1 MSLSYAEERQLRH
14 LHSLGWTPMA
24 ISAELNRPRDVVHHF
39 LVSMDDTHADD
50 AAMDDVM
57 DMAVDS
63 ESQPHGVATS
73 RSASAPTDPAA
84 TLLAKRGR
92 GRPKGRTNHKVEAKK
107 VVRNPKQATVTTK
120 SGAQL
125 TLYQYQRFETRE
137 QGKLFIREFALA
149 QGKRVLIDR
158 SVSGGSNIV
167 FVCKSEAPCAFK
179 VRILRSKKKGETA
192 FYITTLVT
200 DHGEQCSGKVS
211 ITKKQVMKEIRT
223 ASETN
228 TTLTLTGTEAQ
239 TIVDRIQGAGTV
251 NPRVTTQ
258 ASVLV
263 KTTVDDSMTDVQK
276 LQALLSQFQAQN
288 ASSSI
293 QVDAYNANAL
303 RRAFLKLPYSTQI
316 QKHSARI
323 LGFETTDLSPLS
335 SYSGATLELVVK
347 DGNNES
353 YTLAAALCDGKTADN
368 YAWFF
373 NCCLSSGISLDV
385 PIFCDRSFAVLTA
398 IESLPVS
405 CLLIQSTQ
413 HLLRNMKLHL
423 HMPQIPK
430 DVESLVL
437 HAQAADTYE
446 DFESLVALLGSKNLA
461 AANHIKHMDPNVWAK
476 YCYLR
481 KYALY
486 GAQSAALVTPTAA
499 SDSPAAEAAVDAAI
513 RERGPIYLFQSYMER
528 CMQAVYKRK
537 RSATFWA
544 RSGQLLT
551 AHGESVLEE
560 QRSRAEACRVTPN
573 DDETGSAYV
582 WDTRSPVPKRRRVNL
597 SANSCSCP
605 FSDQFGLPC
614 KHLVAAANFF
624 NGGSNGGLWDIV
636 KLCHPMYLTRG
647 YADVY
652 SQTSPVSMPLEEE
665 LSWSTSVQVVPV
677 GPTNRCSL
685 CHAYGH
691 NKRRCPNSNT
701 GATSGLV

>member
-1 MSLSYAEERQLRH
+1 MSMALSYVEERQLRH

-24 ISAELNRPRDVVHHF
+24 ISAELNRPRDVVHQF
-39 LVSMDDTHADD
+39 LLSMDAHAD
-50 AAMDDVM
+50 AMDDVM

-63 ESQPHGVATS
+63 EPLPPPHGVAS
-73 RSASAPTDPAA
+73 SASSAPVGPAVV
-84 TLLAKRGR
+84 AKRGR

-125 TLYQYQRFETRE
+125 TLYQYQRFDTRE

-158 SVSGGSNIV
+158 TVSGGSNIV
-167 FVCKSEAPCAFK
+167 FVCKSATPCAFK

-192 FYITTLVT
+192 FYVTTLVT
-200 DHGEQCSGKVS
+200 DHGEQCSGKVA

-263 KTTVDDSMTDVQK
+263 KTTVDDSMTNVQK

-323 LGFETTDLSPLS
+323 LGFETTDLGPLS
-335 SYSGATLELVVK
+335 SYGGATLELVAK

-353 YTLAAALCDGKTADN
+353 YTLAVALCDGKTADN

-373 NCCLSSGISLDV
+373 SCCLSSGISLDV

-413 HLLRNMKLHL
+413 HLLKNMELHL
-423 HMPQIPK
+423 HMPHIPK
-430 DVESLVL
+430 DVESIVL
-437 HAQAADTYE
+437 RAQAADTYE
-446 DFESLVALLGSKNLA
+446 DFESLIALLSSKNLA
-461 AANHIKHMDPNVWAK
+461 AANHIKRIDPNVWAK

-486 GAQSAALVTPTAA
+486 GCQSAALVTSTTSDA
-499 SDSPAAEAAVDAAI
+499 STAEAAIDAAI
-513 RERGPIYLFQSYMER
+513 RERGPIYLFQSYIER
-528 CMQAVYKRK
+528 CMQAVYERK
-537 RSATFWA
+537 RNANLWA

-624 NGGSNGGLWDIV
+624 NGGSGDGGGLWDIA
-636 KLCHPMYLTRG
+636 KLCHPMYLARS

-652 SQTSPVSMPLEEE
+652 GQTSAVSMPLEEE

-691 NKRRCPNSNT
+691 NKRRCPNSNA
-701 GATSGLV
+701 ATSGLV